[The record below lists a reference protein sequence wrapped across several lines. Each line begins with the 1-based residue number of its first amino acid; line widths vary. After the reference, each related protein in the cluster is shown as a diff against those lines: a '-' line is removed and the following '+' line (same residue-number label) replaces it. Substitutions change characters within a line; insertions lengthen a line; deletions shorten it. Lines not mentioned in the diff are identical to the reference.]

1 MCRRFA
7 ALDSLVLKVIDT
19 RASAEETTRSAA
31 ELEVSAC
38 RRTMFIVLALPCLHI
53 EEDTMPVNPFQ
64 IRATV
69 YGFVVVWVYENEVL
83 ESQFNDRA
91 NAARP
96 AGGAV
101 HAVSLCA
108 KERKEDSFR
117 SL

>member
-7 ALDSLVLKVIDT
+7 ALGSLVLKVLYA
-19 RASAEETTRSAA
+19 RASAKETAGSTA
-31 ELEVSAC
+31 ELEVPAC
-38 RRTMFIVLALPCLHI
+38 RRTMFIVLALPCLHV

-64 IRATV
+64 IQATE

-96 AGGAV
+96 AIGAV